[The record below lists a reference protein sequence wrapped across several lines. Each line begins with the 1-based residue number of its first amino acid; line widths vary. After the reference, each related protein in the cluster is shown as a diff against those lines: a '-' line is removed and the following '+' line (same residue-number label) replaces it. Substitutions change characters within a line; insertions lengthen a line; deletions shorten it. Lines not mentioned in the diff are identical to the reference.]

1 MESGKPDL
9 NIASD
14 QRKRSTSST
23 MAVSKEELMELGP
36 DDVFEF
42 EVEKLDATL
51 KELNISGYSGWKKSK
66 KAHELIKFMESMK
79 NVNEDEKLL
88 VSSDPNIAAVQ
99 ALQMIQQQNQE
110 FMTPAN
116 PQLLGISQAAHT

>member
-1 MESGKPDL
+1 MESDKSNL
-9 NIASD
+9 NIAAQ
-14 QRKRSTSST
+14 QRKRSTSSA
-23 MAVSKEELMELGP
+23 MAVSKEELMELSP

-66 KAHELIKFMESMK
+66 KAHELIKFIESMK

-88 VSSDPNIAAVQ
+88 VSSDPNANMFQFQIFFSQ
-99 ALQMIQQQNQE
+99 NHQQILDSFE
-110 FMTPAN
+110 FY
-116 PQLLGISQAAHT
+116 QLLRKI

>member
-1 MESGKPDL
+1 
-9 NIASD
+9 
-14 QRKRSTSST
+14 
-23 MAVSKEELMELGP
+23 MAVSKEELMELNP

-66 KAHELIKFMESMK
+66 KAFELIEIIKSMK

-88 VSSDPNIAAVQ
+88 VSSDPNTAMVQ
-99 ALQMIQQQNQE
+99 MMQQQNQQ
-110 FMTPAN
+110 MM
-116 PQLLGISQAAHT
+116 QK